1 MDRRGF
7 LKLTGLIAAASAL
20 DSALDVVPVAASPLR
35 AAPVEAPRGLGA
47 MAAPTVT
54 RLAIR
59 EPGLYQVSGLVRLE
73 APLVEIGGIA
83 NAQQISWS
91 GAEGSEPRVAS
102 FVSFEQV
109 DRWGAAPSISV
120 RGGRLESL
128 SVTPVVF
135 E

>member
-20 DSALDVVPVAASPLR
+20 DVVPVAAASPSH
-35 AAPVEAPRGLGA
+35 AAPAESARGLGA
-47 MAAPTVT
+47 ATASTVT
-54 RLAIR
+54 RLGVR

-73 APLVEIGGIA
+73 APLVEIDGIS

-91 GAEGSEPRVAS
+91 GADSPETRVAS

-120 RGGRLESL
+120 RGGQLESL
-128 SVTPVVF
+128 SVVPVVF

>member
-1 MDRRGF
+1 MMDRRAF
-7 LKLTGLIAAASAL
+7 LKITGLIAAASAL
-20 DSALDVVPVAASPLR
+20 DVVPVAAASPSH
-35 AAPVEAPRGLGA
+35 AALAEPARDLGVA
-47 MAAPTVT
+47 TTASTVT
-54 RLAIR
+54 RLGIR

-91 GAEGSEPRVAS
+91 CAEGAEPRVAS

-109 DRWGAAPSISV
+109 DRWGVAPSISV

-128 SVTPVVF
+128 SVVPVVF

>member
-20 DSALDVVPVAASPLR
+20 DVVPVAAASPSQ
-35 AAPVEAPRGLGA
+35 ATPAESSRGLGT
-47 MAAPTVT
+47 MTAPTVT

-59 EPGLYQVSGLVRLE
+59 EPGLYQLSGLVRLE
-73 APLVEIGGIA
+73 APLVEIGGIS

-91 GAEGSEPRVAS
+91 GAEASEPRVAS

>member
-20 DSALDVVPVAASPLR
+20 DVVPVAASPSQ
-35 AAPVEAPRGLGA
+35 AAPAESSRGLGS
-47 MAAPTVT
+47 MTAPTVT

-59 EPGLYQVSGLVRLE
+59 EPGLYQLSGLVRLE
-73 APLVEIGGIA
+73 APLVEIGGIS

-91 GAEGSEPRVAS
+91 GAEASEPRVAS

-128 SVTPVVF
+128 SVVPVVF

>member
-1 MDRRGF
+1 MTMDRRGF
-7 LKLTGLIAAASAL
+7 LKLTGLMAAA
-20 DSALDVVPVAASPLR
+20 SALDVVPVAAASPSYAALAEPSR
-35 AAPVEAPRGLGA
+35 DLSAAP
-47 MAAPTVT
+47 AATVT
-54 RLAIR
+54 RLGIR

-91 GAEGSEPRVAS
+91 GAEGAEPRVAG

-120 RGGRLESL
+120 RGGRLESV
-128 SVTPVVF
+128 SVVSVVF

>member
-20 DSALDVVPVAASPLR
+20 DVVPVAAAVPASAGPAESTRDLS
-35 AAPVEAPRGLGA
+35 AAT
-47 MAAPTVT
+47 AATVT

-73 APLVEIGGIA
+73 APRVEIGGIA
-83 NAQQISWS
+83 NAQHISWS
-91 GAEGSEPRVAS
+91 GAESSHPQVVS

-109 DRWGAAPSISV
+109 DRWGMAPSVSV

-128 SVTPVVF
+128 SVVPVVF

>member
-1 MDRRGF
+1 MMDRRGF

-20 DSALDVVPVAASPLR
+20 DVVPVAAASHSHATLAEPAR
-35 AAPVEAPRGLGA
+35 DLGA
-47 MAAPTVT
+47 ATAATVT

-59 EPGLYQVSGLVRLE
+59 EPGMYQVSGLVRLE
-73 APLVEIGGIA
+73 SPLVEISGIA

-91 GAEGSEPRVAS
+91 GAESAEPRVAS

-128 SVTPVVF
+128 SVVPVVF

>member
-20 DSALDVVPVAASPLR
+20 DAVPVAAKSAPR
-35 AAPVEAPRGLGA
+35 AAHMDITRGLGVA
-47 MAAPTVT
+47 STSVVT
-54 RLAIR
+54 RLTMR
-59 EPGLYQVSGLVRLE
+59 EPGMYQVSGLVRLE
-73 APLVEIGGIA
+73 SPVVEICGIA

-91 GAEGSEPRVAS
+91 ASNDSKPRVAS
-102 FVSFEQV
+102 FVSFEQY
-109 DRWGAAPSISV
+109 DGAGTTPNIRV

-128 SVTPVVF
+128 SVVPVVF

>member
-20 DSALDVVPVAASPLR
+20 DVVPVAAA
-35 AAPVEAPRGLGA
+35 AAPSHAALAEPARDLGVA
-47 MAAPTVT
+47 TASTVS
-54 RLAIR
+54 RLGIR
-59 EPGLYQVSGLVRLE
+59 EPGLYQVSGRVRLE

-83 NAQQISWS
+83 NSQQISWS
-91 GAEGSEPRVAS
+91 GAEGAESRVAS

-128 SVTPVVF
+128 SVVPVVF

>member
-1 MDRRGF
+1 MHRRRF
-7 LKLTGLIAAASAL
+7 LKLTGLVAAVTAL
-20 DSALDVVPVAASPLR
+20 DGAPVAALAAPVQ
-35 AAPVEAPRGLGA
+35 AAPVEGA
-47 MAAPTVT
+47 RHLTSTIAPTVT

-73 APLVEIGGIA
+73 APLVEIGGIS

-91 GAEGSEPRVAS
+91 GAESVGGRVAS

-109 DRWGAAPSISV
+109 DRWGAAPSVSV
-120 RGGRLESL
+120 RGGRLEAL
-128 SVTPVVF
+128 SVTPIVF

>member
-20 DSALDVVPVAASPLR
+20 DVVPVAAAPPPH
-35 AAPVEAPRGLGA
+35 AALIESTRGLGGVTA
-47 MAAPTVT
+47 STVT
-54 RLAIR
+54 RLAID
-59 EPGLYQVSGLVRLE
+59 EPGLYQVAGLVRLE
-73 APLVEIGGIA
+73 APLVEISGIA

-91 GAEGSEPRVAS
+91 GAEGAESRLAS
-102 FVSFEQV
+102 FVSFEQY
-109 DRWGAAPSISV
+109 DGSGTAPDVRV

-128 SVTPVVF
+128 TVAPVIF

>member
-20 DSALDVVPVAASPLR
+20 DVVPVAAATARSHAPL
-35 AAPVEAPRGLGA
+35 AEPVRDLG
-47 MAAPTVT
+47 MATASTVT

-91 GAEGSEPRVAS
+91 GAEGAEPRVAS

-109 DRWGAAPSISV
+109 DRWGAVPSISV
-120 RGGRLESL
+120 QGGRLESL
-128 SVTPVVF
+128 SVVPIVF

>member
-1 MDRRGF
+1 M
-7 LKLTGLIAAASAL
+7 
-20 DSALDVVPVAASPLR
+20 
-35 AAPVEAPRGLGA
+35 
-47 MAAPTVT
+47 T

-73 APLVEIGGIA
+73 APLVEISGIA

-91 GAEGSEPRVAS
+91 NVGGFEPRLAS

-109 DRWGAAPSISV
+109 DWPGMAPDVRV
-120 RGGRLESL
+120 RGGRLESV
-128 SVTPVVF
+128 SVVPVIF